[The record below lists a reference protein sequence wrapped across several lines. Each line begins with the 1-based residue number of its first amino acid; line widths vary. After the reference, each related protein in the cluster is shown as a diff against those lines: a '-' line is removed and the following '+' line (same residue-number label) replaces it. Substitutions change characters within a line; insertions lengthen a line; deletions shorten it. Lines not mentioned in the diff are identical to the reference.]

1 MTKKKYRFDK
11 MVSFIFIMFGL
22 GWGVSSFLICIADE
36 GPKRAKRPQPPRSGI
51 EFVSPE
57 IRAFQEDDFSSP
69 AMLWATRGEHL
80 WQETAGP
87 RGESCQ
93 SCHHD
98 AAQSMKGVS
107 ARYPKID
114 EPSGALLNVEARIN
128 RCRTEKQKAAAF
140 AYDSESLLALTAYVG
155 LQSRG
160 MEMKVTIDEKNKAR
174 FESGQRLFST
184 RIGQMNL
191 ACTNCHDDNY
201 GRKLLNDTISQ
212 GHINAYPAYRIE
224 WQDFGS
230 LHRRLRA
237 CFYGVRAQLPTAG
250 SDELLDLELFLAWR
264 SQGLPVETPGV
275 RR

>member
-1 MTKKKYRFDK
+1 M
-11 MVSFIFIMFGL
+11 
-22 GWGVSSFLICIADE
+22 
-36 GPKRAKRPQPPRSGI
+36 
-51 EFVSPE
+51 
-57 IRAFQEDDFSSP
+57 
-69 AMLWATRGEHL
+69 
-80 WQETAGP
+80 
-87 RGESCQ
+87 
-93 SCHHD
+93 
-98 AAQSMKGVS
+98 
-107 ARYPKID
+107 
-114 EPSGALLNVEARIN
+114 
-128 RCRTEKQKAAAF
+128 
-140 AYDSESLLALTAYVG
+140 
-155 LQSRG
+155 
-160 MEMKVTIDEKNKAR
+160 TIDEKNKAR